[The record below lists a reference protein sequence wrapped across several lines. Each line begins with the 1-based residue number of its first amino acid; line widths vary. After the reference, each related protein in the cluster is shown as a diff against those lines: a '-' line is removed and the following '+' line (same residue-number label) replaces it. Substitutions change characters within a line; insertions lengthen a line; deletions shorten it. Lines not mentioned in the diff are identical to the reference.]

1 MNSLK
6 FSCDVCLF
14 ESKHETRL
22 YLHKQQKHVER
33 IFKCDECDYTNCRKD
48 SVKVHTR
55 IKHRG
60 EKLHCKLCNFQCD
73 YQTGLNNHNN
83 TVHNSIDDETVK
95 CSLCDWSGKRNT
107 LKSHKKILIKNSEN
121 VNIVKR
127 LLQTKEG

>member
-1 MNSLK
+1 MDSLK

-22 YLHKQQKHVER
+22 YLHKQEKHVER

-60 EKLHCKLCNFQCD
+60 EKLHCKLCNFECD

-83 TVHNSIDDETVK
+83 AVHNSIDDETVK

-121 VNIVKR
+121 AIIVKR
-127 LLQTKEG
+127 TSPISAI

>member
-1 MNSLK
+1 MDSLK

-22 YLHKQQKHVER
+22 YLHKQEKHVER
-33 IFKCDECDYTNCRKD
+33 IFKCDECDYTNCRKQ

-60 EKLHCKLCNFQCD
+60 EKLHCKLCNFECD

-83 TVHNSIDDETVK
+83 AVHNSIDDETVK
-95 CSLCDWSGKRNT
+95 CSKCEWSGKRD
-107 LKSHKKILIKNSEN
+107 
-121 VNIVKR
+121 R
-127 LLQTKEG
+127 RAKEINN